1 MRGSRREEAFRPLRA
16 SGAAIWLGFSVREDQ
31 FPIPILASPALDLAP
46 EQSQFEPALLDGD
59 KFDLSASARGS
70 VNAWRPAAFT
80 TRPRGA
86 APASLVLTSRAVR
99 GL

>member
-1 MRGSRREEAFRPLRA
+1 MEPGTA
-16 SGAAIWLGFSVREDQ
+16 
-31 FPIPILASPALDLAP
+31 IPILASPALDLAP

-80 TRPRGA
+80 TRPRGRLLRRWCSPPERCA
-86 APASLVLTSRAVR
+86 GFNALD
-99 GL
+99 

>member
-1 MRGSRREEAFRPLRA
+1 MEVEDGEDRGQVVL
-16 SGAAIWLGFSVREDQ
+16 AATEICARDCSLCAREDQ
-31 FPIPILASPALDLAP
+31 FPIPILASPTLDLAP

-86 APASLVLTSRAVR
+86 APA
-99 GL
+99 